1 MFLLLLCLC
10 LLGTVVQH
18 HTAAE
23 STFDAKV
30 RLEKILLKNY
40 TKEARPVRN
49 VRDNVTITVGISLY
63 LIRNMDDKYQMITTS
78 LWIRQV
84 WNDPKLTWSPSNFSS
99 VKKINIPA
107 DKIWIPDI
115 KVYNEIN
122 RGQYS
127 GLDQF
132 QTRVV
137 VNYDGKIQ
145 WMGPT
150 VMRTSCQVDT
160 KFFPFDT
167 QTCRIKIGSW
177 TYDGFALDVQP
188 ESYTMDISKS
198 PSNLEWELVSTSVKR
213 EVQTYSCCPE
223 PYPDVTYTL
232 TIKRRHQSYGV
243 NFLFPALFLT
253 ALTLMAFVTPTER
266 ISLVLT
272 CLVSMFF
279 FLKMVAE
286 RTPTSD
292 TTPLLSIYYVM
303 LIFEIALI
311 FYAMCITMNA
321 YHRHPYLGNMSRC
334 VRGIVM
340 QRLGRTWGVDD
351 IHNEIQQKLESLQ
364 GMANVAK
371 NEYRNFEEME
381 TLDALENKDHSRFY
395 NRQRTN
401 VELANSTQKAGFK
414 INQVERESNNI
425 RSIDSLSN
433 SISSTEIQNPLEDS
447 RDFSSSSE
455 PRFRSKKQIPS
466 SASVTS
472 IEGSSSTEQHSR
484 VSAKPYL
491 RIQSS
496 DVQLNTQNFQPPHY
510 CDCES
515 CKIKP
520 TRTRCSAFLNDMI
533 ALNHRLISNVQEINY
548 LARKWDHKCSLKEDW
563 LVAASILDKAFF
575 IVFLIFFLAYTLYNF
590 TE

>member
-1 MFLLLLCLC
+1 
-10 LLGTVVQH
+10 
-18 HTAAE
+18 
-23 STFDAKV
+23 
-30 RLEKILLKNY
+30 
-40 TKEARPVRN
+40 
-49 VRDNVTITVGISLY
+49 
-63 LIRNMDDKYQMITTS
+63 
-78 LWIRQV
+78 
-84 WNDPKLTWSPSNFSS
+84 
-99 VKKINIPA
+99 
-107 DKIWIPDI
+107 
-115 KVYNEIN
+115 
-122 RGQYS
+122 
-127 GLDQF
+127 
-132 QTRVV
+132 
-137 VNYDGKIQ
+137 
-145 WMGPT
+145 
-150 VMRTSCQVDT
+150 MRTSCQVDT
-160 KFFPFDT
+160 RFFPFDT

-266 ISLVLT
+266 ISLILT

-303 LIFEIALI
+303 LSFEITLI
-311 FYAMCITMNA
+311 FYAMCLTMNA

-340 QRLGRTWGVDD
+340 QRLGRIWGVGE
-351 IHNEIQQKLESLQ
+351 IHSEIQQRLESLQ
-364 GMANVAK
+364 EMANVAK
-371 NEYRNFEEME
+371 EEYRNFEEME
-381 TLDALENKDHSRFY
+381 TLDALENNDHSRNY
-395 NRQRTN
+395 NRERTN
-401 VELANSTQKAGFK
+401 VELANSTQEDGVKV
-414 INQVERESNNI
+414 NQVERESNNI
-425 RSIDSLSN
+425 RSRIESHK
-433 SISSTEIQNPLEDS
+433 TFEDS
-447 RDFSSSSE
+447 RDFSSSSQ
-455 PRFRSKKQIPS
+455 PRFRSKKQVPS

-484 VSAKPYL
+484 VAPKPYL
-491 RIQSS
+491 KIQSS
-496 DVQLNTQNFQPPHY
+496 DVQLNIQNFQPLHY

-515 CKIKP
+515 CKIRP
-520 TRTRCSAFLNDMI
+520 TRTRCSAFLNEMT

-548 LARKWDHKCSLKEDW
+548 LARKWDYKSSLKEDW

-575 IVFLIFFLAYTLYNF
+575 LVFLIFFSCLYF
-590 TE
+590 V